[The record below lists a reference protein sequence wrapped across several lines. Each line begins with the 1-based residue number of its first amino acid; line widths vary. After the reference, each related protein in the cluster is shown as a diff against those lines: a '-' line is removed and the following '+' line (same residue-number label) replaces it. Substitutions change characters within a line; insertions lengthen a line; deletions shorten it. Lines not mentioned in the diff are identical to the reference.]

1 MKLEVWI
8 MKFFVCKILVLK
20 ERYYGKEGIF
30 NIDELLILFL
40 IDFNY

>member
-20 ERYYGKEGIF
+20 ERYYGKEEIF
-30 NIDELLILFL
+30 NIDELTVFL
-40 IDFNY
+40 IGFKY